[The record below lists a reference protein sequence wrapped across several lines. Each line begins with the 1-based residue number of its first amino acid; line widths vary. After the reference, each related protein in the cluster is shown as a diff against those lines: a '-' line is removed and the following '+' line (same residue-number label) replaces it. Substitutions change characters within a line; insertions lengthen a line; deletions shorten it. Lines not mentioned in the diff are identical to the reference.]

1 MFHVKHGKDKTTML
15 KTNSSKA
22 VQNIRSYIIEN
33 YDGDIK
39 INVTFS
45 DMAKDIMCDFIQTY
59 LNKKR
64 KISYQEQFL
73 EWCAGLPTII
83 DTCYYYNRSAI
94 TDLGNIL
101 EETDEERNQFSESQ
115 ACDMLSKLIYR
126 ELCKVCGYLL
136 YE

>member
-1 MFHVKHGKDKTTML
+1 ML

-22 VQNIRSYIIEN
+22 IQNIRSYIIEH

-45 DMAKDIMCDFIQTY
+45 DMANDILLDFARTY
-59 LNKKR
+59 LNRNR
-64 KISYQEQFL
+64 KMTIQEQFV
-73 EWCAGLPTII
+73 EWCAGLPSII

-94 TDLGNIL
+94 KDLGDIL
-101 EETDEERNQFSESQ
+101 EETDEERNRFNESQ

-126 ELCKVCGYLL
+126 ELCKAVDYSAFMQMF
-136 YE
+136 